1 MGGDI
6 TVDSDVG
13 VGTRFSFTLSLG
25 KTRSVPHSYRS
36 LAGKKVLAVD
46 DNATNRIV
54 LERYLTGLIREM
66 NELSQPH
73 IIAMTANAL
82 EQDRDRC
89 LQAGMND
96 YIAKPVRTKGLIEV
110 LTRASARSE

>member
-54 LERYLTGLIREM
+54 LKRYLTGLDGQCPGAGSRP
-66 NELSQPH
+66 LPSG
-73 IIAMTANAL
+73 
-82 EQDRDRC
+82 RD
-89 LQAGMND
+89 
-96 YIAKPVRTKGLIEV
+96 E
-110 LTRASARSE
+110 